1 MLREIKKFVE
11 IVEQVRKEHYDTG
24 FGSQPFPE
32 HLREHIAVKFG
43 KKYAK
48 LVCVN
53 KRDIIQS
60 VWGFIA
66 LEDGYI
72 GGHRHCAG
80 DLLRAASFNRPAG
93 ISRGSIYVTI
103 GEKNAN
109 SSGFGGPGASF
120 NAYGP
125 DYINANISLRNPMK
139 IE

>member
-11 IVEQVRKEHYDTG
+11 ILEQVRKEHYDTA

-32 HLREHIAVKFG
+32 HLREHIEVTFC

-53 KRDIIQS
+53 KSRGVTS

-66 LEDGYI
+66 LEDGVI
-72 GGHRHCAG
+72 SGHKHCAG
-80 DLLRAASFNRPAG
+80 DLLKPAAYNRPTA

-103 GEKNAN
+103 GEKQ
-109 SSGFGGPGASF
+109 GVPASF
-120 NAYGP
+120 NVYGP
-125 DYINANISLRNPMK
+125 DYVKRGKTVNG
-139 IE
+139 

>member
-11 IVEQVRKEHYDTG
+11 ILEQVRKEHYDTA

-32 HLREHIAVKFG
+32 HLREHIEVTFG

-53 KRDIIQS
+53 NSRGVTS

-66 LEDGYI
+66 LEDGVI
-72 GGHRHCAG
+72 SGHKHCAG
-80 DLLRAASFNRPAG
+80 DLLKPAVYNRPTA

-103 GEKNAN
+103 GEKQ
-109 SSGFGGPGASF
+109 GVPASF
-120 NAYGP
+120 NVYGP
-125 DYINANISLRNPMK
+125 DYVKRGKTVNG
-139 IE
+139 